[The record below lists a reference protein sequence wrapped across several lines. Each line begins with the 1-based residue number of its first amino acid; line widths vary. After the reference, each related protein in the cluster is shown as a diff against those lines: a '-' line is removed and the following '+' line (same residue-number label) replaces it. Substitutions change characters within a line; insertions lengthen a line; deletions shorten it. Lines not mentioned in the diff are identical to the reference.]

1 MRWKVVVWSVMLT
14 SFIWGQQHVI
24 DWGPEMTDHSSLVS
38 ILPNDGLNFFAFR
51 NTYSGITTTSKITK
65 YAGGEELLKE
75 KINQRVG
82 NNVANLEDIIYFGG
96 SLIAFMSDKQDGSN
110 NLYMIRYDE
119 DLFPVGESVLIASY
133 PLLGTFKKKGEF
145 QIIVSENK
153 QFLCAEY
160 TIPAQRDEYEF
171 YGFNVLDSSLN
182 TIIRTEYEM
191 PYISKLA
198 SVDTRYLSDKGEY
211 FLGVSVFTDN
221 NFGVWRD
228 YSSLLK
234 TVVVQVEQSGIHEF
248 ELLLD
253 SKKVYDFELSVIDET
268 LLVTG
273 TYGEPFS
280 SGARGVFYQN
290 VDLVQNKIIRESI
303 QEFPADLLNDE
314 KEQNQYKEMDRKDY
328 VSTQRFDD
336 ELMNY
341 AFRGIHP
348 MADGSITI
356 VAEQF
361 YIFQLSSSDGRGLT
375 QSVNH
380 YYYNDL
386 LIYRIDSLGNVSWI
400 IRVPKE
406 QYSTNDYGYYS
417 SMKSFVAD
425 GKLHCFFN
433 DTRDNYDENGQFEVL
448 KSATNFPM
456 RPKKYVLAQV
466 EVDITAGTA
475 SRFVHDTYETIQSY
489 VVLKQTEIDL
499 SKRQMLFYAN
509 GTKERFGMLQ
519 F

>member
-1 MRWKVVVWSVMLT
+1 MRWVVIWW
-14 SFIWGQQHVI
+14 FIFQLPGFFAQKQVI
-24 DWGPEMTDHSSLVS
+24 DWGPEMTEHSTLVS
-38 ILPNDGLNFFAFR
+38 ILPNNGLDFFAFR
-51 NTYSGITTTSKITK
+51 NSYSGVSSTPKITK
-65 YAGGEELLKE
+65 YAVGNELIKQ
-75 KINQRVG
+75 KIAQRVG
-82 NNVANLEDIIYFGG
+82 NNVTNLVDVIYFGG
-96 SLIAFMSDKQDGSN
+96 NLVAFMSDKEDGSD
-110 NLYMIRYDE
+110 NLYMVRFDE
-119 DLFPVGESVLIASY
+119 DLYPIGETDLIASY
-133 PLLGTFKKKGEF
+133 PLLGAFKKKGDY
-145 QIIVSENK
+145 QIVVSDNK
-153 QFLCAEY
+153 QFLCVEY
-160 TIPAQRDEYEF
+160 SKPAQRDEYAF
-171 YGFNVLDSSLN
+171 YGFT
-182 TIIRTEYEM
+182 TIDTTLKIIFRSEYEM
-191 PYISKLA
+191 PYISKQA

-211 FLGVSVFTDN
+211 FLGVSVFTDI
-221 NFGVWRD
+221 NFGIWRD

-234 TVVVQVEQSGIHEF
+234 TVVVQVEATGIREF

-253 SKKVYDFELSVIDET
+253 NKRVYDFELAVVDEV

-290 VDLVQNKIIRESI
+290 VDLDQNKIIRESI

-328 VSTQRFDD
+328 AVTNRFND

-348 MADGSITI
+348 MADASVTI

-361 YIFQLSSSDGRGLT
+361 YIFQLNSSDGRGLS

-386 LIYRIDSLGNVSWI
+386 LIYRIDSTGNVSWI

-417 SMKSFVAD
+417 SMRSLVKND
-425 GKLHCFFN
+425 TLYCYFN
-433 DTRDNYDENGQFEVL
+433 DTKDNYDDFGMFENFNN
-448 KSATNFPM
+448 ATNFPM
-456 RPKKYVLAQV
+456 RPKKYVLAHV
-466 EVDITAGTA
+466 EVDLKSGK
-475 SRFVHDTYETIQSY
+475 SNRFIMDTYENIQGF
-489 VVLKQTEIDL
+489 VVLKQCEIDK
-499 SKRQMLFYAN
+499 SKNQMLFYAN
-509 GTKERFGMLQ
+509 GTKERFGLLQ